1 MNYILISH
9 GKLASGLL
17 AAVEVILGKQEQVFA
32 IDMYL
37 DEETLEDKVNHLFE
51 KGQLLDEETI
61 VLTDIFGG
69 SVNQKA
75 IEKFDLEKTN
85 IITGMNLPLILEF
98 LMAGRNLSKDRVRQ
112 IVADTREQIKF
123 VNDAM
128 QAESLEDDF

>member
-123 VNDAM
+123 VNDVI